1 MENCDVQEKAEKKV
15 STARQVFFQRGKIR
29 FLWRSNNILCMRQE
43 HSLRLER
50 TRHERDRWKGS
61 GRRRKNKSYGLGAAQ
76 QKQSPDVP
84 PEPASRPVPA
94 RTLEREGLKGK
105 DQVSQV
111 PAQPRSR

>member
-1 MENCDVQEKAEKKV
+1 
-15 STARQVFFQRGKIR
+15 
-29 FLWRSNNILCMRQE
+29 MRQE